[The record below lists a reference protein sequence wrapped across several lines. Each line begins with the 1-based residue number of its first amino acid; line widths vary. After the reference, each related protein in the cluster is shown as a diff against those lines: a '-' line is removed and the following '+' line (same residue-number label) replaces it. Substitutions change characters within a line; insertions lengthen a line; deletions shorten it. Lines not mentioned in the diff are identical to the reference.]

1 MSNQFICH
9 GPHSIV
15 NALIFIRYSVY
26 QILLPIVMNCKGNI
40 FFFIWRSKAYRLFL
54 SLYSPEPS
62 YICYTC
68 SSLKLT
74 IFRQLPCKRFVRLDS
89 LGYNIIIKI
98 FFKNYVIL
106 LPQNES
112 EKTSKDFSSAFKK
125 IQIYGAAE

>member
-1 MSNQFICH
+1 M
-9 GPHSIV
+9 
-15 NALIFIRYSVY
+15 
-26 QILLPIVMNCKGNI
+26 
-40 FFFIWRSKAYRLFL
+40 
-54 SLYSPEPS
+54 
-62 YICYTC
+62 
-68 SSLKLT
+68 
-74 IFRQLPCKRFVRLDS
+74 RLDS